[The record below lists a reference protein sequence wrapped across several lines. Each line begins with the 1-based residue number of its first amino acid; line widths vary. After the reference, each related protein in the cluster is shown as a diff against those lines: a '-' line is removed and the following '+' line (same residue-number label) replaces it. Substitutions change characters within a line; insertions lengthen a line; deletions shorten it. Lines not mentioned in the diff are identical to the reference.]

1 VLEARFPVH
10 VVGEVPV
17 VTVPEE
23 VDVINANGL
32 RLALLHAATGGPAA
46 IVVDMTLTSFCDS
59 AGVRALMVAH
69 KRAQAEGGE
78 LLLASPGDSVLRVLE
93 LTGIDQAITHF
104 ASLDKAVAAAAE
116 LTEDRS
122 CRGDAEH
129 D

>member
-1 VLEARFPVH
+1 
-10 VVGEVPV
+10 
-17 VTVPEE
+17 
-23 VDVINANGL
+23 
-32 RLALLHAATGGPAA
+32 
-46 IVVDMTLTSFCDS
+46 VVDMTLTSFCDS